1 MPEVTPAPLVY
12 SICPDCGYV
21 GQTVSITNLWGD
33 NFQAGATAR
42 ITDGI
47 TSTDLISV
55 TVVSANQITGV
66 LDLSTLPSGEMMV
79 SYYDVQVTNP
89 DGQSDMA
96 EYKKFQVF
104 SNPEGGCFHWDWP
117 VKVTC
122 NSSVIS
128 CTNAIEPDF
137 NVAQIEEGGVI
148 TADFGPC
155 DGIVDLVDFPFG
167 DGFDFVFLE
176 NSFEPEMGDEG
187 YMLGSIVIEL
197 SEDQQKWYEVF
208 HWGDGY
214 MEPLTCTVN
223 SVACDN
229 ATNIASFSNDGDG
242 EVDGESIYSSEP
254 IVIDISFLSD
264 FPDPPPDDARYRYV
278 RLKRPYPGCC
288 AEVDTILE
296 PHMNC
301 CTISEQGVE

>member
-1 MPEVTPAPLVY
+1 MPEVTPAPIVW

-66 LDLSTLPSGEMMV
+66 LDLSTLPSGEMV
-79 SYYDVQVTNP
+79 ESYDVQVTNP
-89 DGQSDMA
+89 DGQSGMA
-96 EYKKFQVF
+96 EHKKFQVF
-104 SNPEGGCFHWDWP
+104 PNPEGGCFHLDWP
-117 VKVTC
+117 VKATC

-128 CTNAIEPDF
+128 CTNAIELDF

-155 DGIVDLVDFPFG
+155 DGIVDLVDSAYFDSP
-167 DGFDFVFLE
+167 FDFGF
-176 NSFEPEMGDEG
+176 FEKYDAPDDNGFR
-187 YMLGSIVIEL
+187 LGSIVIEL
-197 SEDQQKWYEVF
+197 SQDQQTWYEVF

-214 MEPLTCTVN
+214 TESPTCTVN
-223 SVACDN
+223 SIACDDF
-229 ATNIASFSNDGDG
+229 TNIAFWSNDGNG
-242 EVDGESIYSSEP
+242 EVDGEVIYAPEP

-278 RLKRPYPGCC
+278 RLSRPYPGCC
-288 AEVDTILE
+288 AEVDAIWE

-301 CTISEQGVE
+301 CAIREQGVE